1 MKLNEATLRRR
12 ILEISYRHS
21 LSHISS
27 CLTGLT
33 CLIDIYSHD
42 PERFVLSNG
51 HAGLA
56 LYVVMEALYEF
67 DAECLLEMNGI
78 HPVRDPHGIMHC
90 STGSLGQGITVAVG
104 MALAGKETYCLI
116 SDGECSEGAVWEA
129 LAFKHKRHLD
139 NLHIH
144 VNCNGYSALDTVDV
158 LYLTHRLKAFD
169 PSITIHYTSPGLPFL
184 HGVSGHYH
192 KLTKE
197 QYEAAI
203 C

>member
-1 MKLNEATLRRR
+1 MLNEAVLRRR
-12 ILEISYRHS
+12 ILDLSYSHH
-21 LSHISS
+21 LSHIGS
-27 CLTGLT
+27 CLS
-33 CLIDIYSHD
+33 CIPILIEIHEQN

-56 LYVVMEALYEF
+56 LYVVLEALQLGN
-67 DAECLLEMNGI
+67 AESMLCDMGI
-78 HPVRDPHGIMHC
+78 HPVRSPRFPDVHV

-116 SDGECSEGAVWEA
+116 SDGECAEGSVWEA

-192 KLTKE
+192 KLTQGE
-197 QYEAAI
+197 FQSI
-203 C
+203 